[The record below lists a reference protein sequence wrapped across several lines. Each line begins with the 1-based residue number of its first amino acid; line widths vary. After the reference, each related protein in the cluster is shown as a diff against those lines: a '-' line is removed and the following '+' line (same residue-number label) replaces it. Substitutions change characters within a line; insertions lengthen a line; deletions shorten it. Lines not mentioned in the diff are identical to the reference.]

1 MQAADT
7 HCHVRAHTL
16 ARQSPVAGTKRVMLI
31 VPLRNVV
38 LINFLNR
45 LLLAIALPPSQ
56 IR

>member
-7 HCHVRAHTL
+7 HCHVRVHTL

-38 LINFLNR
+38 LINFLNM
-45 LLLAIALPPSQ
+45 LLLAIAPPPSQ

>member
-7 HCHVRAHTL
+7 HCHVTEHTL

-31 VPLRNVV
+31 VPLRDVV
-38 LINFLNR
+38 LINLNM